1 VEHQYILQRQR
12 NIYSSSDGES
22 HSGQQHS
29 EDRHLLSVEPAE
41 RPMMKILMRLRP
53 WTADIVMLP
62 VVIEEEGN
70 REGSVENK
78 WRVLF

>member
-1 VEHQYILQRQR
+1 MFCQLRNVFFLTGLEWVEHQYILQRQR

-53 WTADIVMLP
+53 
-62 VVIEEEGN
+62 
-70 REGSVENK
+70 
-78 WRVLF
+78 